1 MGESLI
7 QVGAEFTKNQKLSI
21 EELKERRKRDHKLDQ
36 FLTEQERRP
45 ECRRLGLQ
53 VPIVIF
59 HNP

>member
-53 VPIVIF
+53 VPTVTF